1 MEVKFL
7 TSKKIFVLVVLIV
20 SLFAISVVSAS
31 DNQTDDVVSADLV
44 TNDVTSLNDVK
55 NEYVTFDGNASNGQ
69 EVLAVSGNN
78 EEISLNINE
87 EILSAYSPSYSSYSV
102 NIVDTTIY
110 QGSGSISISITP
122 CSQSNYYAYDFYM
135 RIYDSN
141 GNQKISQNLY
151 STTRTTSLSFSNGL
165 SDLSEGTYTMKIVNY
180 ADDKVMDT
188 ATLKVVSYYDY
199 PYSYDYSVSVQDTVI
214 GYGNGGTITMKISP
228 SYSTY
233 YNYYYYLRVYDSSG
247 NQKISSSYYSSS
259 ASSSSISR
267 SYSIS
272 SYGSLS
278 PGTYTVKIVNYAD
291 SNVMDT
297 ATLTIADLPNYDDYS
312 VSVDDTSI
320 TYGSTGSIKM
330 YVNSSTSSDYGYYYY
345 LNVLILMVI
354 KRLINCIIVLL
365 LLQVINITLLIQIS

>member
-7 TSKKIFVLVVLIV
+7 TSKKIFVLAVLIV

-31 DNQTDDVVSADLV
+31 DNLTDDVVSADLV

-188 ATLKVVSYYDY
+188 AKL
-199 PYSYDYSVSVQDTVI
+199 
-214 GYGNGGTITMKISP
+214 
-228 SYSTY
+228 
-233 YNYYYYLRVYDSSG
+233 
-247 NQKISSSYYSSS
+247 
-259 ASSSSISR
+259 
-267 SYSIS
+267 
-272 SYGSLS
+272 
-278 PGTYTVKIVNYAD
+278 TVKNW
-291 SNVMDT
+291 
-297 ATLTIADLPNYDDYS
+297 LW
-312 VSVDDTSI
+312 
-320 TYGSTGSIKM
+320 
-330 YVNSSTSSDYGYYYY
+330 
-345 LNVLILMVI
+345 
-354 KRLINCIIVLL
+354 
-365 LLQVINITLLIQIS
+365 